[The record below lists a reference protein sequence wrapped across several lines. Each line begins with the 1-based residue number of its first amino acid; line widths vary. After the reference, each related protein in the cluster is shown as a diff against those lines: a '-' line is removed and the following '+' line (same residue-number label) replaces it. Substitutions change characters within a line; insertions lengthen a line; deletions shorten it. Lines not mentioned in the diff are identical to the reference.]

1 MSSITSA
8 GVASGI
14 DFESI
19 IKASVEAKKQQMNSK
34 LTTNKQNSKLELTGV
49 GLLKSNLSTF
59 KDLCDKIGKEN
70 SFNKRSVTIKQD
82 ATNPVFKCEAKDD
95 ASNGSYNIAVT
106 HLAQSTSFST
116 SVADSTAKLGAG
128 TLTFGIGSGEDSKT
142 FSIEVGEDDTLET
155 LRNKINSSA
164 DNFGVTA
171 NILTL
176 ADGTSKFVLDSGNTG
191 DKYRNF
197 RIGAEG
203 SANLEQFEARISKD
217 GNGNLVA
224 RGNMSLVQL
233 GQDAKITVDGAELSS
248 DTNVFDDKIKG
259 LKLTVNRLSD
269 TEEITN
275 ADGSVIQGFKSNNV
289 KIDTDTQGIKS
300 LLQDF
305 VDTYNSLRSSLDA
318 LSARDTYTDGKCNN
332 DGGYLAGDSTC
343 SAIKSSLTNLISSF
357 KIDTAD
363 TNNIFTMG
371 IEMDNDGNLSIDSTK
386 FNEIVDKNYEQL
398 VNAFG
403 GKDGLCSKIETYLK
417 DYTKSSGVLSQ
428 RTDAVN
434 SEIKQWNNKESANDF
449 YLQKYEASLRS
460 RYAGLDAYI
469 ANMNTSLSYLMS
481 ALPANSGQS
490 A

>member
-19 IKASVEAKKQQMNSK
+19 ITASVNAKKTALQSRVSEK
-34 LTTNKQNSKLELTGV
+34 KALAEVELTGI
-49 GLLKSNLSTF
+49 GKLKSLLEGFQN
-59 KDLCDKIGKEN
+59 KCANIAKEN
-70 SFNKRSVTIKQD
+70 AFNKRSITINQD
-82 ATNPVFKCEAKDD
+82 EKDPVFSVEGKSDI
-95 ASNGSYNIAVT
+95 SNGNYNIAVT
-106 HLAQSTSFST
+106 QLAKTTTFAT
-116 SVADSTAKLGAG
+116 TVADSTAKLGAG
-128 TLTFGIGSGEDSKT
+128 KLTFGIGKGSDSKN
-142 FSIEVGEDDTLET
+142 FEIEVEEDDTLET
-155 LRNKINSSA
+155 LRNKINSCA
-164 DNFGVTA
+164 ENFGVTA

-176 ADGTSKFVLDSGNTG
+176 ADGSSRFIIDSGNTG
-191 DKYRNF
+191 TKYRNF

-203 SANLEQFEARISKD
+203 SDALEQFQVRITNLQA
-217 GNGNLVA
+217 NGN
-224 RGNMSLVQL
+224 MELVQL